1 MHHSDALNPGVA
13 MKTVIRFSILLILS
27 AAFALV
33 TNLCNAEEIPVNSY
47 YGHYDADQKKPG
59 FPSKSLIGPKPE
71 SWETPKPKKQ
81 YHVAVLIPHLQDSYW
96 KTASYGIMR
105 HAGELGVKIT
115 LYEAGGY
122 GHVGKQRSQLE
133 RLADNEKVDGII
145 LASVNYTKLDDPV
158 AKSVDN
164 GTPVIEL
171 INDIHA
177 PKIQGKA
184 LVSFFEMGYKAGEFV
199 LNHSEGKDIKVAF
212 YPGPEKS
219 GWAPD
224 TFLGF
229 QSAIENRKNKNQKIA
244 IVGPFYGDTRP
255 GVQAMRIRHTLG
267 QSGNQDIDYV
277 IGCATA
283 VSEAV
288 NYLEQNRDKLKK
300 VKIVSTYITD
310 VVYDLIEKG
319 AVLASPSD
327 QTIQQT
333 MPALDMMV
341 RVLNGEQPGKDFPFR
356 TGPIIPVISEQN
368 IKNYSY
374 ESLFGSKDFVPIVQ
388 KWK

>member
-1 MHHSDALNPGVA
+1 
-13 MKTVIRFSILLILS
+13 MKTVIQFSVFLILS
-27 AAFALV
+27 AGFVLFP
-33 TNLCNAEEIPVNSY
+33 NPGHAEEITVNSY
-47 YGHYDADQKKPG
+47 YGHYDANQKKAG
-59 FPSKSLIGPKPE
+59 FPSRSLLGPRFETWK
-71 SWETPKPKKQ
+71 TPKPNKP
-81 YHVAVLIPHLQDSYW
+81 YHIGVLIPHLQDSYW

-105 HAGELGVKIT
+105 HAGELGLKIT
-115 LYEAGGY
+115 LHEAGGY
-122 GHVGKQRSQLE
+122 GRVGDQRSQLNT
-133 RLADNEKVDGII
+133 LIKSSKVDGVI

-158 AKSVDN
+158 AKSVDG

-184 LVSFFEMGYKAGEFV
+184 LVSFFEMGFKAGEFV
-199 LNHSEGKDIKVAF
+199 LNHSGGKDIKVAF
-212 YPGPEKS
+212 YPGPEES

-229 QSAIENRKNKNQKIA
+229 QSAVKNRHNKNQKIT

-267 QSGNQDIDYV
+267 QSENQDIDYV

-300 VKIVSTYITD
+300 TKIVSTYITD
-310 VVYDLIEKG
+310 AVYDLIKKG
-319 AVLASPSD
+319 DVLASPSD

-333 MPALDMMV
+333 TLALDMMV
-341 RVLNGEQPGKDFPFR
+341 RLLNGEQPGKDFPFR
-356 TGPIIPVISEQN
+356 TGPVIPVISEQN
-368 IKNYSY
+368 IQDYRY
-374 ESLFGSKDFVPIVQ
+374 ESLFGSRDYVPIVR
-388 KWK
+388 K

>member
-1 MHHSDALNPGVA
+1 
-13 MKTVIRFSILLILS
+13 MKTVIQFSISLILS
-27 AAFALV
+27 AGFVLFP
-33 TNLCNAEEIPVNSY
+33 NPGHAEEITVNSY
-47 YGHYDADQKKPG
+47 YGEYDANHKKAG
-59 FPSKSLIGPKPE
+59 FPSRSLLGPKSE
-71 SWETPKPKKQ
+71 SWETPKPNKQ
-81 YHVAVLIPHLQDSYW
+81 YHIGVLIPHLQDSYW

-105 HAGELGVKIT
+105 HAAELGLKIT

-122 GHVGKQRSQLE
+122 GRVGDQRSQLN
-133 RLADNEKVDGII
+133 RLVNNLKVDGVI

-184 LVSFFEMGYKAGEFV
+184 LVSFFEMGFKAGEFV
-199 LNHSEGKDIKVAF
+199 LNHSGGKDIKVVF
-212 YPGPEKS
+212 YPGPEES

-224 TFLGF
+224 TFHGF
-229 QSAIENRKNKNQKIA
+229 QSAIENRNNKEQKII

-267 QSGNQDIDYV
+267 QSENQDIDYV

-288 NYLEQNRDKLKK
+288 NYLEPNRDKLKK
-300 VKIVSTYITD
+300 TKIVSTYVTD
-310 VVYDLIEKG
+310 AVYDLIKKG
-319 AVLASPSD
+319 DVLASPSD

-333 MPALDMMV
+333 TVALDMMV
-341 RVLNGEQPGKDFPFR
+341 RLLNGEQPGKDFPFR
-356 TGPIIPVISEQN
+356 TGPVIPVISEHD
-368 IKNYSY
+368 IKNFSHK
-374 ESLFGSKDFVPIVQ
+374 SLFDPRDFVPIVQ
-388 KWK
+388 EWK

>member
-1 MHHSDALNPGVA
+1 
-13 MKTVIRFSILLILS
+13 MKTVSRFSIILIVS
-27 AAFALV
+27 AAFVLF
-33 TNLCNAEEIPVNSY
+33 TNLCNAEEILVNSY
-47 YGHYDADQKKPG
+47 YGHYDTAQKKPG
-59 FPSKSLIGPKPE
+59 FPSGSLVGPKSE
-71 SWETPKPKKQ
+71 SWQTPTPKKQ
-81 YHVAVLIPHLQDSYW
+81 YHIGVLIPHLQDSYW
-96 KTASYGIMR
+96 KTASYGIMH
-105 HAGELGVKIT
+105 HASELGVKIT

-133 RLADNEKVDGII
+133 RLVDNEKVDGVI
-145 LASVNYTKLDDPV
+145 LASVNYSKLDAPV

-171 INDIHA
+171 INDILA

-184 LVSFFEMGYKAGEFV
+184 LVSFFEMGFKAGEFV
-199 LNHSEGKDIKVAF
+199 LNHSGGQNIKVAF
-212 YPGPEKS
+212 YPGPEGS

-229 QSAIENRKNKNQKIA
+229 QSAVENRRNKNQKIT

-255 GVQAMRIRHTLG
+255 GVQAMRIRLTLG
-267 QSGNQDIDYV
+267 QPENQDIDYV

-288 NYLEQNRDKLKK
+288 TYLEENRDKLKK
-300 VKIVSTYITD
+300 AKIVSTYITD
-310 VVYDLIEKG
+310 LVYDLMEKG

-333 MPALDMMV
+333 TLALDMMV
-341 RVLNGEQPGKDFPFR
+341 RLLNGEQPGKDFPFR
-356 TGPIIPVISEQN
+356 TGPVIPVISEQN
-368 IKNYSY
+368 IGNYRY
-374 ESLFGSKDFVPIVQ
+374 ESLFGPKDFVPIVQ
-388 KWK
+388 EWK